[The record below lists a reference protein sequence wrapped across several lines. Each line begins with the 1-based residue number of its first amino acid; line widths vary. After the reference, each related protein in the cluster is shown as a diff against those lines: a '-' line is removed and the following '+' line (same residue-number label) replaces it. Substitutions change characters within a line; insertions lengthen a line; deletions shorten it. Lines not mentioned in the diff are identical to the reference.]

1 MIVLPTLHKR
11 IRRSFL
17 RLVLLF
23 GSLGV
28 VLLIGISIAGRVPS
42 ELIRMNYDSI
52 SYAQQLREAMSGV
65 RFPDLYRGNDAQ
77 GWDKRFA
84 ALLEQA
90 SENVTEAEEKQI
102 VADLDAA
109 WQAYR
114 VRPDDGNYRALRAHI
129 DRLVQ
134 VNERGMFKR
143 LGRNA
148 RFRDLMMLGTAVL
161 FLFGTLWA
169 FLLADGVA
177 QRIAHPLRRA
187 AELFRERPQLGR
199 DLPLPD
205 PQTLEVRLL
214 FDELSRLW
222 DRLGEVDALNVH
234 KLVAE
239 KRKLEVILE
248 SVEDG
253 VLVLN
258 KTGMVMLVSRRML
271 SLLGLPAEGVLGRPW
286 SDLSTS
292 AENYMALREGLRH
305 DLQGTREI
313 TLHLGGDER
322 VYAAR
327 RRELL
332 AAEGV
337 STGEVFLLSDVTE
350 KRRRDVLRS
359 EMMDWISHELK
370 TPMQSLGLAA
380 DLMARRRGLD
390 EEMSMLVETVGQDA
404 ARLRTVARQFMDIA
418 RLSPT
423 ALRLAP
429 ETVDLVARVREWL
442 VPFRLV
448 ARESQERLTEDLPD
462 AEILVTIDTE
472 RFAWGVANLV
482 SNALRMGKAG
492 STVAVSV
499 AQAGEEAILCVEDD
513 GPGIPPELEA
523 RLFEPFSH
531 GRSAGTRGGLV
542 GLGLAITRDIAEAHG
557 GVIRYA
563 RRPEGGSIFTVLLP
577 LAASSGARG
586 RLCEP
591 RPASFGGT
599 AEKEDGKC
607 LLDRQ

>member
-1 MIVLPTLHKR
+1 MLVLPTLHKR

-28 VLLIGISIAGRVPS
+28 LLVIGITLAGRVPS

-52 SYAQQLREAMSGV
+52 SYAQQLREAMNGV
-65 RFPDLYRGNDAQ
+65 RFPALYRGNDTE
-77 GWDKRFA
+77 GWGKRFA
-84 ALLEQA
+84 AVLEQA
-90 SENVTEAEEKQI
+90 SGNVTEAAERQV
-102 VADLDAA
+102 VADLGAA
-109 WQAYR
+109 WRAYHAQ
-114 VRPDDGNYRALRAHI
+114 PDDGNYRALRARI
-129 DRLVQ
+129 DQLVQ
-134 VNERGMFKR
+134 VNERGMFER

-148 RFRDLMMLGTAVL
+148 RFRDLMMLATAAI

-169 FLLADGVA
+169 FLLADSVA
-177 QRIAHPLRRA
+177 ERLAHPLRRA

-239 KRKLEVILE
+239 KRKLEIILE

-258 KTGMVMLVSRRML
+258 KAGMVMLVSRRML
-271 SLLGLPAEGVLGRPW
+271 SLLGLSGDAVLGRPW
-286 SDLSTS
+286 SDLSTGR
-292 AENYMALREGLRH
+292 ENYMALREGLRH

-313 TLHLGGDER
+313 TLHIGGDEC

-332 AAEGV
+332 AAKGAAA
-337 STGEVFLLSDVTE
+337 GEVFLLSDVTE

-380 DLMARRRGLD
+380 DLMARREGLD
-390 EEMSMLVETVGQDA
+390 EEISMLVETVGQAA

-418 RLSPT
+418 RMSPA
-423 ALRLAP
+423 ALQLAP
-429 ETVDLVARVREWL
+429 ETVDLVPRVREWL
-442 VPFRLV
+442 LPFRLV
-448 ARESQERLTEDLPD
+448 ARESRERLTCELPD

-472 RFAWGVANLV
+472 RFAWVLSNLV

-492 STVAVSV
+492 SSVTVSV
-499 AQAGEEAILCVEDD
+499 TPAEGDAVLRVEDD

-531 GRSAGTRGGLV
+531 GRTAGTREGLV
-542 GLGLAITRDIAEAHG
+542 GLGLAITRDIVEAHG

-563 RRPEGGSIFTVLLP
+563 RRAQGGSRFTVLLP
-577 LAASSGARG
+577 LAD
-586 RLCEP
+586 
-591 RPASFGGT
+591 PASGRG
-599 AEKEDGKC
+599 
-607 LLDRQ
+607 